1 MKKVKD
7 CMIKMNDKIKKE
19 LKESGNLKYRISES
33 MVDEIRKITEII
45 IKTYNKNKKLV
56 VFGCGGSAAD
66 AQHIVGEFMNKFKLE
81 RNALPAIAL
90 TTNTSTITAIGNDY
104 DFSRV
109 FEIQVTG
116 LVNEN
121 DVVIGISTSGNSE
134 AVRKGLIKAKKM
146 GAITVAL
153 TGETGGKLNG
163 LTDYILKIPSK
174 ETPRIQECHITIAHI
189 ICGLVEESLFG
200 KKIMK

>member
-1 MKKVKD
+1 MKKVIEENIKD
-7 CMIKMNDKIKKE
+7 HI
-19 LKESGNLKYRISES
+19 RIISKLLDTQKDNII
-33 MVDEIRKITEII
+33 DEIRKVVEII
-45 IKTYNKNKKLV
+45 IKAYNENKKLV

-109 FEIQVTG
+109 FEIQVAG
-116 LVNEN
+116 IVNES
-121 DVVIGISTSGNSE
+121 DIVIGISTSGNSE
-134 AVRKGLIKAKKM
+134 AVRKGLVKAKEM
-146 GAITVAL
+146 SAITVAL

-163 LTDYILKIPSK
+163 VTDYILKVPSK
-174 ETPRIQECHITIAHI
+174 ETSRIQECHITIAHI
-189 ICGLVEESLFG
+189 ICGLVEESIFG
-200 KKIMK
+200 RKT